1 MTPESLQELQR
12 LLLTKQP
19 RGSVGSTTP
28 DVGSITPMSP
38 YEAIQ
43 AQRSQPSSDPVIANI
58 QRLGRG
64 VRDFFVPETPLDI
77 ALTAFAPAKVTKGLL
92 KIDPLDDLK
101 LILQDTKLTD
111 AQKRKKIL
119 KHPAIEE
126 AQKSM
131 QKIPETRSYS
141 SYGTDVYIQ
150 NRPFNVNNKNI
161 VGYEQAVDSLYKN
174 AREMAYRETG
184 KKIPVNLMQKNTD
197 KQKTAT
203 IMIGPPAAGKSAIA
217 NPIAIRNKATLV
229 DSDEAKKIIPEFGGG
244 IGANAVHHESKILA
258 NNVLGVAVSRGD
270 NLVIPRIGA
279 EPDKMKKEI
288 LKLKDKGYKVNLVLT
303 ELDPDLAFVR
313 MNQRFIKKGRLINQ
327 DAAEAYRGKPSKTYE
342 ILKKEGVA
350 DGYGKIDTTTK
361 LGQPKKIY
369 EDTSGIFEGTG
380 L

>member
-1 MTPESLQELQR
+1 MQELQR
-12 LLLTKQP
+12 LLLTRQP
-19 RGSVGSTTP
+19 SGSSGSMTP
-28 DVGSITPMSP
+28 DVGSITPISP

-43 AQRSQPSSDPVIANI
+43 AQKSQLSPDPVVANI

-77 ALTAFAPAKVTKGLL
+77 ALTAVAPAKVTKGLL

-161 VGYEQAVDSLYKN
+161 FGYEQAVDSLYKN

-184 KKIPVNLMQKNTD
+184 KKIPTNK
-197 KQKTAT
+197 KQ
-203 IMIGPPAAGKSAIA
+203 
-217 NPIAIRNKATLV
+217 LQ
-229 DSDEAKKIIPEFGGG
+229 
-244 IGANAVHHESKILA
+244 L
-258 NNVLGVAVSRGD
+258 
-270 NLVIPRIGA
+270 
-279 EPDKMKKEI
+279 
-288 LKLKDKGYKVNLVLT
+288 
-303 ELDPDLAFVR
+303 
-313 MNQRFIKKGRLINQ
+313 
-327 DAAEAYRGKPSKTYE
+327 
-342 ILKKEGVA
+342 
-350 DGYGKIDTTTK
+350 
-361 LGQPKKIY
+361 
-369 EDTSGIFEGTG
+369 
-380 L
+380 